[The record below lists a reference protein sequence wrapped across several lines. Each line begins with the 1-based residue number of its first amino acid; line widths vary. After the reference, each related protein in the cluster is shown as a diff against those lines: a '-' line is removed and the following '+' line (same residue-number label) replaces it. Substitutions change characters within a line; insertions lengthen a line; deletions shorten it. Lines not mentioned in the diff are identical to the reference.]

1 VRDLVKSPEF
11 YPIHTKGKRKRN
23 FTGLTQVKNDGIR
36 ILVIALFYEQF
47 KIIKYGRKS
56 IMDKTVHK
64 LLNQQINKEFYSAYL
79 YLEFSNY
86 FKSKGL
92 DGFANWYMI
101 QAQEERDHAM
111 LFYTYLQNQNQTVT
125 LESIDKPD
133 PSISCHMDVLKA
145 GLTHEEYVTGLI
157 NNIYSAAYD
166 VKDFR
171 TMQFLDWFVKEQG
184 EEETKANDL
193 ISKMELFGTDPK
205 SLYMLNQELA
215 ARVYTAPSL
224 VL

>member
-1 VRDLVKSPEF
+1 MNDKVRE
-11 YPIHTKGKRKRN
+11 
-23 FTGLTQVKNDGIR
+23 
-36 ILVIALFYEQF
+36 
-47 KIIKYGRKS
+47 
-56 IMDKTVHK
+56 

-79 YLEFSNY
+79 YLDFSNY
-86 FKSKGL
+86 FEDRGL

-111 LFYTYLQNQNQTVT
+111 LFYRYLQNENQKVT
-125 LESIDKPD
+125 LEAIDKPD
-133 PSISCHMDVLKA
+133 KVFECDMDVLKA
-145 GLTHEEYVTGLI
+145 GLAHEEYVTSLI
-157 NNIYSAAYD
+157 NDIYAAAYE

-184 EEETKANDL
+184 EEETNANDM
-193 ISKMELFGTDPK
+193 ITKMELFGSDPK

-215 ARVYTAPSL
+215 ARIYSAPSL

>member
-1 VRDLVKSPEF
+1 MMNAK
-11 YPIHTKGKRKRN
+11 
-23 FTGLTQVKNDGIR
+23 
-36 ILVIALFYEQF
+36 
-47 KIIKYGRKS
+47 
-56 IMDKTVHK
+56 VHE

-86 FKSKGL
+86 FKANDL

-111 LFYTYLQNQNQTVT
+111 LFYTYLQNENAEVT
-125 LESIDKPD
+125 LEAIDKPD
-133 PSISCHMDVLKA
+133 KKFESHMAVLEA
-145 GLTHEEYVTGLI
+145 GLEHEQYVTSLI
-157 NNIYSAAYD
+157 NDIYGAAYD
-166 VKDFR
+166 VRDFR

-184 EEETKANDL
+184 EEETNARDM
-193 ISKMELFGTDPK
+193 IAKMVLFGNDPK

>member
-1 VRDLVKSPEF
+1 
-11 YPIHTKGKRKRN
+11 
-23 FTGLTQVKNDGIR
+23 
-36 ILVIALFYEQF
+36 
-47 KIIKYGRKS
+47 
-56 IMDKTVHK
+56 MDAKVHE

-86 FKSKGL
+86 FEQASL
-92 DGFANWYMI
+92 DGFANWYKV

-111 LFYTYLQNQNQTVT
+111 LFYQYLQNENQIVT
-125 LESIDKPD
+125 LEAIAKPD
-133 PSISCHMDVLKA
+133 KDFKCHMDVLKA
-145 GLTHEEYVTGLI
+145 GLEHEQYVTSLI
-157 NNIYSAAYD
+157 NTIYGAAYD
-166 VKDFR
+166 VRDFR

-184 EEETKANDL
+184 EEETNATDL
-193 ISKMELFGTDPK
+193 ISKMELFGSDPK

>member
-1 VRDLVKSPEF
+1 MMNEKVRE
-11 YPIHTKGKRKRN
+11 
-23 FTGLTQVKNDGIR
+23 
-36 ILVIALFYEQF
+36 
-47 KIIKYGRKS
+47 
-56 IMDKTVHK
+56 

-79 YLEFSNY
+79 YLDFSNY
-86 FKSKGL
+86 FEDAGL

-111 LFYTYLQNQNQTVT
+111 LFYQYLQNENQKVT
-125 LESIDKPD
+125 LDAIAKPD
-133 PSISCHMDVLKA
+133 KVFSCHMDVLKA
-145 GLTHEEYVTGLI
+145 GLEHEEYVTSLI
-157 NNIYSAAYD
+157 NDIYAAAYE

-184 EEETKANDL
+184 EEETNANDL
-193 ISKMELFGTDPK
+193 ITKMDLFGSDPK

-215 ARVYTAPSL
+215 ARVYSAPSL